1 MREGGR
7 MKRDTD
13 IIFMVLIVILFFMI
27 CVFYKLDQ
35 PRIIKD
41 YNSFAIVEIN
51 GQRYVWVKDVY
62 NEGYYVVDEEE
73 IIIDR

>member
-1 MREGGR
+1 

>member
-1 MREGGR
+1 

-13 IIFMVLIVILFFMI
+13 VIFMVLIVILFFMT

-41 YNSFAIVEIN
+41 YTTFVVVEIN
-51 GQRYVWVKDVY
+51 GQRYIWNKDIY
-62 NEGYYVVDEEE
+62 NEGYYWVDYKEQEVVRE
-73 IIIDR
+73 